1 MGGQIP
7 LAPCRHAARHD
18 SSPPVTRLHRAAVIP
33 ARDRH
38 DLLADCITS
47 VVDQVDRVIVID
59 NLSDPP
65 IDPEP
70 WDGKVGVASL
80 PIDPPNIS
88 TLWNVG
94 IALADAGAHRMGAEA
109 WDVAVLNSDVV
120 VPSGWIDG
128 LSTAMRST
136 TAVLA
141 YPDQHGGSEQILHWE
156 PGPIDL
162 RQRITGYAYMLRGE
176 HGLRLD
182 EDFAWWF
189 GDDDLDWRARK
200 QGGALLVPGLA
211 VEHRCPNISTNERP
225 ELAAQAGRDR
235 ETFRRKWGR
244 TPW

>member
-1 MGGQIP
+1 MGD
-7 LAPCRHAARHD
+7 LF
-18 SSPPVTRLHRAAVIP
+18 RAAVIP
-33 ARDRH
+33 TRNRH
-38 DLLADCITS
+38 DMVADCINS

-59 NLSDPP
+59 NLSSPP

-70 WDGKVGVASL
+70 WHGKVGVVSL

-94 IALADAGAHRMGAEA
+94 LALADAQAHQHADT
-109 WDVAVLNSDVV
+109 WDIAVLNSDVT
-120 VPSGWIDG
+120 VPAGWIET

-141 YPDQHGGSEQILHWE
+141 YPDQHGGRQQILHTKAE
-156 PGPIDL
+156 PIDL

-176 HGLRLD
+176 TGLRLD
-182 EDFAWWF
+182 ESMAWWAS
-189 GDDDLDWRARK
+189 DDDIDWRARE

-211 VEHRCPNISTNERP
+211 VEHRCPNASMYEQP
-225 ELAAQAGRDR
+225 ELQAQAGRDM
-235 ETFRRKWGR
+235 ETFRTKWGR

>member
-1 MGGQIP
+1 MSDIF
-7 LAPCRHAARHD
+7 
-18 SSPPVTRLHRAAVIP
+18 RAAVIP
-33 ARDRH
+33 TRDRH
-38 DLLADCITS
+38 DLLADCINS

-70 WDGKVGVASL
+70 WHGKVGVVAI

-94 IALADAGAHRMGAEA
+94 LALADASAHAEQA
-109 WDVAVLNSDVV
+109 DRWDIAVLNSDVT
-120 VPSGWIDG
+120 VPPGWIDG

-141 YPDQHGGSEQILHWE
+141 YPDQHGGRHQILHTKAE
-156 PGPIDL
+156 PVDL
-162 RQRITGYAYMLRGE
+162 RTRITGYAYLLRGE
-176 HGLRLD
+176 AGLRLD
-182 EDFAWWF
+182 ETLAWWY
-189 GDDDLDWRARK
+189 GDDDLDWRARE

-211 VEHRCPNISTNERP
+211 VEHRCPNGSMYERP
-225 ELAAQAGRDR
+225 ELKTQAGRDR
-235 ETFRRKWGR
+235 ETFKAKWGR